1 MEPHPPG
8 GADSFHSDVSL
19 CCSAAPAAA
28 ADIIGRAEG
37 ATLQVSW
44 RRPDGDL
51 DDVVVSVSANG
62 SSQWTATL
70 VPNTT
75 NVSLGHVTPGTVY
88 LVSVQS
94 RSGELTNQSEA
105 FIRTGGFFSFP
116 LPPLVAR
123 WTSFHGV
130 HFLSRPQCRRQQPS
144 WPSAPP
150 PPPLAGCS

>member
-8 GADSFHSDVSL
+8 GADSLHSDVSL

-28 ADIIGRAEG
+28 ADIIGRADG

-70 VPNTT
+70 VPDTT

-105 FIRTGGFFSFP
+105 FIRTGGVFSFVF
-116 LPPLVAR
+116 LFLLSSHAGRRFMVS
-123 WTSFHGV
+123 TSC
-130 HFLSRPQCRRQQPS
+130 PA
-144 WPSAPP
+144 PSAGASNPP
-150 PPPLAGCS
+150 SPRRLPLLP